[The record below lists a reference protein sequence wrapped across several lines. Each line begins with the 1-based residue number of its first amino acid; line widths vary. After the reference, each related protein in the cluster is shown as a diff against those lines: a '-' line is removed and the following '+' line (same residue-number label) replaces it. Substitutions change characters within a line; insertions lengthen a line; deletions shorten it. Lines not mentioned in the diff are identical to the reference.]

1 VIDLIV
7 VRHGETDWNR
17 VRRFQGHTDIALNA
31 VGIDQA
37 VRLAAALV
45 HEPIAAI
52 HASDLA
58 RARATAEPVAAG
70 LGLPV
75 IVDPRLRERQYGI
88 LEGLT
93 FDELVAAHPEEAR
106 RMSARD
112 PQHAIPGGE
121 SQHAFSARVVDAVL
135 SIAGDAEARHGNAA
149 ALLVVTHGGVLDM
162 LYRAAEGIRLDAER
176 PCPIPNA
183 VINRLRCD
191 GGRLRLV
198 AWAVPT

>member
-1 VIDLIV
+1 VIELIV

-31 VGIDQA
+31 SGIDQA
-37 VRLAAALV
+37 ARLAGALA

-70 LGLPV
+70 LGLSV
-75 IVDPRLRERQYGI
+75 VSDPRLRERQYGI

-93 FDELVAAHPEEAR
+93 FEELVAAHPEEAR
-106 RMSARD
+106 RLSARD

-121 SQHAFSARVVDAVL
+121 SQTAFHARVVDAVRA
-135 SIAGDAEARHGNAA
+135 IAADAEVLHGDGSVV
-149 ALLVVTHGGVLDM
+149 LVVTHGGVLDM
-162 LYRAAEGIRLDAER
+162 LYRAAEGIALDAER
-176 PCPIPNA
+176 PCTIPNA
-183 VINRLRCD
+183 VINRMRCD
-191 GGRLRLV
+191 GGRLQVV